1 MSNWYIEVTDKDDI
15 SQGDILLNCP
25 VISASYGDD
34 GIEANLNYSDVI
46 VITQACDLENK
57 KVDMVLL
64 APLLEAKD
72 ENIKKNLKEINK
84 GRYPRYHLINEF
96 NSENISMDFKC
107 IDFGTPISLPL
118 SFLNDFKKNEK
129 YRLRLQ
135 SPYLEYTSHRFGNY
149 YSRRGLP
156 KGITDEEIKEYLKK

>member
-1 MSNWYIEVTDKDDI
+1 MLFRSRGKLCIPVDFRIEEDNDFVSSISPIKKTDIKLKINNRGKLPIKYNWEVQMSNWYIEVTDKDDI

-96 NSENISMDFKC
+96 NSEDRKSVV
-107 IDFGTPISLPL
+107 
-118 SFLNDFKKNEK
+118 
-129 YRLRLQ
+129 
-135 SPYLEYTSHRFGNY
+135 
-149 YSRRGLP
+149 
-156 KGITDEEIKEYLKK
+156 